1 MPYYFYGFWT
11 FSISSIIL
19 IWSMD
24 KKSLKGQS
32 KVVNRRKTDN
42 TMTKKA
48 NSNLENTTQKTKDRA
63 TRRSLKTEDEL
74 SCTGSI
80 SRSCSTSDNRRVIV
94 KLHEHHLT
102 WKLCWTTIPIQT
114 NRTSFVHGNSSGH
127 QNTELKA
134 WRRDLSTFNNTNP
147 TKIRTKRG
155 WNECC

>member
-1 MPYYFYGFWT
+1 
-11 FSISSIIL
+11 
-19 IWSMD
+19 MD

-42 TMTKKA
+42 TMTKRA

-80 SRSCSTSDNRRVIV
+80 IRSCSTSDNRRVIV

-102 WKLCWTTIPIQT
+102 
-114 NRTSFVHGNSSGH
+114 
-127 QNTELKA
+127 
-134 WRRDLSTFNNTNP
+134 
-147 TKIRTKRG
+147 
-155 WNECC
+155 